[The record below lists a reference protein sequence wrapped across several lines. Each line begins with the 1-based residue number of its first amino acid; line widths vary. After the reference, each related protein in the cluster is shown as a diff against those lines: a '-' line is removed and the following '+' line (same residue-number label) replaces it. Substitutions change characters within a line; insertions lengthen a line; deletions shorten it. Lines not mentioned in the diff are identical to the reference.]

1 LNLINENL
9 KNKKCFIK
17 FFKGDIRDKKIL
29 NKIFNYSRKINSS
42 IDAVIHFAGLKSIIQ
57 SNQNPKIYWEVNV
70 EGTKILIDSMDKN
83 NCKTIIF
90 SSSATVYGNAKEK
103 IIDELCDINPVNT
116 YGKTKANAEKVLFEK
131 YCNSQDWRIINLRY
145 FNPIGAHKSNLIGE
159 IPNKDATNLFP
170 FICKAAIK
178 EIEYLKIYGKNW
190 DTKDGTCIRDFIH
203 ILDIAS
209 GHLAALNYL
218 INQDKIF
225 KSINLGTGKGTSV
238 LELVKI
244 FEKVTEKK
252 INYSFLNKR
261 EGDVISY
268 VASNDLALKILNW
281 MPKYTLEE
289 MCIDGWN
296 WFLKEYKQKS

>member
-1 LNLINENL
+1 
-9 KNKKCFIK
+9 
-17 FFKGDIRDKKIL
+17 
-29 NKIFNYSRKINSS
+29 
-42 IDAVIHFAGLKSIIQ
+42 
-57 SNQNPKIYWEVNV
+57 
-70 EGTKILIDSMDKN
+70 M
-83 NCKTIIF
+83 
-90 SSSATVYGNAKEK
+90 
-103 IIDELCDINPVNT
+103 
-116 YGKTKANAEKVLFEK
+116 
-131 YCNSQDWRIINLRY
+131 
-145 FNPIGAHKSNLIGE
+145 
-159 IPNKDATNLFP
+159 
-170 FICKAAIK
+170 
-178 EIEYLKIYGKNW
+178 
-190 DTKDGTCIRDFIH
+190 
-203 ILDIAS
+203 
-209 GHLAALNYL
+209 

-281 MPKYTLEE
+281 MPKYTIEE